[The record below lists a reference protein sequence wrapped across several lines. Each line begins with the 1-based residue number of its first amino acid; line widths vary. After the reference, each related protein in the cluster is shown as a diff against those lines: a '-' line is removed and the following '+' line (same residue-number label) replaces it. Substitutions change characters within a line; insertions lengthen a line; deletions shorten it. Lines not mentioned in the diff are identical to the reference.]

1 MALSLTN
8 TEFGVA
14 EVLTRPIPNDSG
26 QSQYFAAF
34 AGFKTIVLGPEVDLK
49 AVADYTVTMPGGTK
63 FWITNMGII
72 STAVTALTVQPTVR
86 FGVTGTLA
94 KHLVAVL
101 TTLLTAI
108 GKRQS
113 YSPLVP
119 QDGEINL
126 TFGVTIGATATELK
140 GRPWWEGFLVQ
151 DE

>member
-1 MALSLTN
+1 MELTLTN
-8 TEFGVA
+8 SDFSVA
-14 EVLTRPIPNDSG
+14 DVLTRPIPNDSG
-26 QSQYFAAF
+26 QVQYFAAF
-34 AGFKTIVLGPEVDLK
+34 AGFKTIILGPEVDLK
-49 AVADYTVTMPGGTK
+49 AVADYTVTMPAGTK

-72 STAVTALTVQPTVR
+72 STAVNTLTIQPTVR
-86 FGVTGTLA
+86 FGVPGTLA
-94 KHLVAVL
+94 KHLAAII
-101 TTLLTAI
+101 TTLLTAV

-119 QDGEINL
+119 QDGEASV